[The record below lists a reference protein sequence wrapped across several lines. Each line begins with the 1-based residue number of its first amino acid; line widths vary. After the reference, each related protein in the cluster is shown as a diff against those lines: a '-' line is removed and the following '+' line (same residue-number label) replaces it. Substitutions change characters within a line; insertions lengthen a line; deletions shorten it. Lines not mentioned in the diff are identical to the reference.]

1 MIIFEINKKEIN
13 LSLFYFLNA
22 KNQAVASNATTIIII
37 VSGQVCGSFS
47 LFSEIASTFL
57 PVSSFFQDSHFNS
70 FFVVVFSV
78 LSSVLVCSSVFQ
90 VDGQAEF
97 KSSFFVSAVF
107 DSVFVSFFESA
118 FVFVET
124 TSLSISP
131 QTNLVSESTQNFIL
145 LHFSSKIAKTT
156 TLYSTLSVGVQSNST
171 LTVFGS
177 QATAFTL
184 FTFK

>member
-1 MIIFEINKKEIN
+1 
-13 LSLFYFLNA
+13 
-22 KNQAVASNATTIIII
+22 
-37 VSGQVCGSFS
+37 
-47 LFSEIASTFL
+47 
-57 PVSSFFQDSHFNS
+57 
-70 FFVVVFSV
+70 
-78 LSSVLVCSSVFQ
+78 
-90 VDGQAEF
+90 
-97 KSSFFVSAVF
+97 
-107 DSVFVSFFESA
+107 VSFFESA

>member
-1 MIIFEINKKEIN
+1 LTIFKINKKEIN

-97 KSSFFVSAVF
+97 KSSFFVSVA
-107 DSVFVSFFESA
+107 FESSA
-118 FVFVET
+118 FVFVTT
-124 TSLSISP
+124 TSLSSSP